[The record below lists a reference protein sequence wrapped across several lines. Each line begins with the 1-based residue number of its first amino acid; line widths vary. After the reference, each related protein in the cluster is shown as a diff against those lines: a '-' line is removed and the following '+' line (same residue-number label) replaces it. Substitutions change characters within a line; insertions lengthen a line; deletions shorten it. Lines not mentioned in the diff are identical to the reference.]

1 MAEHPKVFIS
11 YSHDSPDHRQWVSEL
26 SAKLRH
32 NGVDAILDQWDLS
45 LGDDL
50 TLFMECGIRDSDR
63 VLVICTDSYVS
74 KANAGE
80 GGVGYE
86 RLIVTAQLVHNLGT
100 DKFIPVIRQASGE
113 EKTPTFLGTRV
124 YADFRNDSQFDEEFA
139 KLIHELHRVPVVE
152 KPPLGKNPFA
162 KLPSGQETPPSE
174 GTDIQLPE
182 IPEQV
187 ESASDAYCAAVEFA
201 RAGDVFGWR
210 QFVKRIKPR
219 VFDSLVQRR
228 QEGLAGETPT
238 GKEKIKTVDEAVGII
253 SPVISVALAGVES
266 KMEQFRDQKSTLED
280 LLNTVGRR
288 PAGPIVWG
296 DIAFALGYV
305 YHSLHGGIS
314 LFTNQLDLALSL
326 ARVKIPNLRTQ
337 GHLHV
342 WKRRELMGWSESL
355 GDNCTESWQ
364 YLAKACDR
372 WKWLARIFGDE
383 SGYRTSLVAYYMALS
398 IHELA
403 SRIASD
409 QPDMLDAISVFN
421 LKVPLTFLS
430 EDYSITQQ
438 AITMIRNQK
447 EPTQLWTCLN
457 VTREQME
464 DSWEDWIRTYEERLW
479 GGNERQRNSI
489 ARRDL
494 IDIFRNFFE
503 GL

>member
-11 YSHDSPDHRQWVSEL
+11 YSHDTPEHKQWVSEL
-26 SAKLRH
+26 GAKLRH
-32 NGVDAILDQWDLS
+32 NGVDTILNQWDLG

-50 TLFMECGIRDSDR
+50 TLFMERGIRDSDR

-74 KANAGE
+74 KANAGK

-86 RLIVTAQLVHNLGT
+86 RLIVTAQLVQDLGT
-100 DKFIPVIRQASGE
+100 DKFIPIIRQASGE

-124 YADFRNDSQFDEEFA
+124 YIDFRNDSQFESEFN
-139 KLIHELHRVPVVE
+139 KLLHQLHRVPVVE
-152 KPPLGKNPFA
+152 KPTLRKSPFA
-162 KLPSGQETPPSE
+162 QLRSGQEASPSE
-174 GTDIQLPE
+174 GLDTQLPE
-182 IPEQV
+182 IPNRV
-187 ESASDAYCAAVEFA
+187 ESAADAYSTAGQIAG
-201 RAGDVFGWR
+201 AGDMFRWR
-210 QFVKRIKPR
+210 QLVKRIR
-219 VFDSLVQRR
+219 SNAFNSLVQRR

-288 PAGPIVWG
+288 AAGPVVWG

-314 LFTNQLDLALSL
+314 LITNQLDLALSL
-326 ARVKIPNLRTQ
+326 ARVKIFDLYAKKR
-337 GHLHV
+337 LHV
-342 WKRRELMGWSESL
+342 WKKHDLMGWSASL
-355 GDNCTESWQ
+355 GDDCTKSWQ
-364 YLAKACDR
+364 YLSTAYEK
-372 WKWLARIFGDE
+372 WEWLAPIFGDE
-383 SGYRTSLVAYYMALS
+383 LEYRTSLVAYYMALS

-409 QPDMLDAISVFN
+409 QPDPFSTFN
-421 LKVPLTFLS
+421 KVPLTFLS

-464 DSWEDWIRTYEERLW
+464 SSWRHWIRAHEERLW
-479 GGNERQRNSI
+479 GGNERQRNLI
-489 ARRDL
+489 ARHDL

>member
-1 MAEHPKVFIS
+1 MAEHPKAFIS
-11 YSHDSPDHRQWVSEL
+11 YSHDSPKHKQWVLEL
-26 SAKLRH
+26 SERLRH
-32 NGVDAILDQWDLS
+32 KGVDAILDQWDLNP
-45 LGDDL
+45 GDDR
-50 TLFMECGIRDSDR
+50 TSFMERGVKDSDR
-63 VLVICTDSYVS
+63 VLVICTDSYVR
-74 KANAGE
+74 KANDRE

-86 RLIVTAQLVHNLGT
+86 QLIVTAQVAQNIRT
-100 DKFIPVIRQASGE
+100 DKFIPIIRQASGE

-124 YADFRNDSQFDEEFA
+124 YIDFTNDSQFDERFD
-139 KLIHELHRVPVVE
+139 ELLRELYQAPIIE
-152 KPPLGKNPFA
+152 KPPLGEK
-162 KLPSGQETPPSE
+162 PSFPKQEVLPSE
-174 GTDIQLPE
+174 GTDTQLPE
-182 IPEQV
+182 VPEQV
-187 ESASDAYCAAVEFA
+187 ESASNAYYAAVEIT
-201 RAGDVFGWR
+201 RVGDEIGWR
-210 QFVKRIKPR
+210 QLLKQIKPR
-219 VFDSLVQRR
+219 AFDSLVQRR

-489 ARRDL
+489 ARDDL